1 MNVISLLIP
10 KINVAY
16 IYDDYTL
23 RQGLEKMRAHSYTA
37 IPVLTRDGMY
47 AGTVSEGDFL
57 WKLIDNDDNSIRE
70 KEKLH
75 ISDII
80 RDGFN
85 PPADI
90 RIKLDELLRR
100 AINQS
105 FIPLTDD
112 RGSFMGIVTRKI
124 IIRTFLSDN
133 KDNIIFNGE
142 TTL

>member
-10 KINVAY
+10 KANVAY
-16 IYDDYTL
+16 LYEDCTL
-23 RQGLEKMRAHSYTA
+23 RQGLEKMRAHRYTA

-57 WKLIDNDDNSIRE
+57 WNLIDDNDNNIRD

-80 RDGFN
+80 KDGFN

-90 RIKLDELLRR
+90 YIKPDELLRR
-100 AINQS
+100 SINQT

-112 RGSFMGIVTRKI
+112 RGSFMGIVTRQI
-124 IIRTFLSDN
+124 IIRTFLAN
-133 KDNIIFNGE
+133 KENI
-142 TTL
+142 